1 MNTSFARHFVAAQRS
16 HDHQNF
22 RLELEKL
29 HRPDI
34 RTILEQITKWSKGE
48 ALGKDYQSYNNI
60 YPGLGRWRVGDYRLY
75 TYHLA
80 GNVYILLHVY
90 KKLGQ
95 DLPLPVKEKIINRAI
110 IYEKDGRARD
120 LEKYARVLRP

>member
-16 HDHQNF
+16 HEHQDF
-22 RLELEKL
+22 RLELSKVYE
-29 HRPDI
+29 PDI
-34 RTILEQITKWSKGE
+34 RIILEQITKWSKGDDP
-48 ALGKDYQSYNNI
+48 GKHYKNYSDI
-60 YPGLGRWRVGDYRLY
+60 YPGLEWWRIGNYRLY

-80 GNVYILLHVY
+80 GNVHIILHVY
-90 KKLGQ
+90 KKLEQ
-95 DLPLPVKEKIINRAI
+95 KLPLAVKEKIIKRAI

>member
-1 MNTSFARHFVAAQRS
+1 
-16 HDHQNF
+16 
-22 RLELEKL
+22 
-29 HRPDI
+29 
-34 RTILEQITKWSKGE
+34 LEQITKWSKGE
-48 ALGKDYQSYNNI
+48 ALGKGYQSYNNI